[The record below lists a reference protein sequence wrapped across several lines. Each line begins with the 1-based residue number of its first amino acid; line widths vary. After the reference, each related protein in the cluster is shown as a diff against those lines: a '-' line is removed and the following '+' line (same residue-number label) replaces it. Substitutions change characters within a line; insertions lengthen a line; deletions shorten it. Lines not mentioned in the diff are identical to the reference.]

1 LADASAFP
9 GRESSYRTDSL
20 SRFFHAHIQEAAVN
34 DELKKYL
41 VDFYKDE
48 RHYGKYVDKV
58 FDRLDDWAV
67 GCLYGMA
74 EMVDHL
80 DALDDN
86 PFDEEDAPTAYK
98 LVEELRDSVIGEAI
112 QYLTCDAYDAYV
124 GLVDSCEDMGDLDE

>member
-1 LADASAFP
+1 M
-9 GRESSYRTDSL
+9 
-20 SRFFHAHIQEAAVN
+20 N
-34 DELKKYL
+34 DELKTYL

-48 RHYGKYVDKV
+48 RHYGKYADKV

-80 DALDDN
+80 DALDTPN
-86 PFDEEDAPTAYK
+86 PFDEDDMPMVHE

-124 GLVDSCEDMGDLDE
+124 GLVDSCDDISDLDE